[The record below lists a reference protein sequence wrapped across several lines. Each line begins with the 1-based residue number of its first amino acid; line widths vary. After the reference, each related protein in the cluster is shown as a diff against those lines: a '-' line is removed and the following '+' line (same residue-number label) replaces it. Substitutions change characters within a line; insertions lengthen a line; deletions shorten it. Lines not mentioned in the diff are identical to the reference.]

1 MSTATDA
8 RVEVLSALEVTRAHA
23 GALELDLGTLL
34 AEDVTFDVRAVAA
47 ATGTTFDGASRVRGR
62 DVLQRV
68 IAELFALPSESDGNG
83 RFAQLPEPTTGFP
96 RARALPPSETP
107 RTKWEAFAKEKG
119 IKKRKRSKETFDE
132 QSEEWKRR
140 YGYKRVNDANDVII
154 APAKMTDVVGKTED
168 PFTREEREKRERT
181 QKNREKQDKNLMR
194 AVQEKGVKAL
204 PPTLRLAVTGQKD
217 SVGSGKLGKREMV
230 HVASRVAQSTA
241 SMGKF
246 NAPVAGDEKIKL
258 KKGARRQFDDNLD
271 TEKTRKKSQEIV
283 EKLLLKEKAGGM
295 VDVNMAARKIQQEKE
310 KANRKN
316 KSSGKSTEKKI
327 GGKTGGK
334 TGGKVGSKSKK

>member
-1 MSTATDA
+1 
-8 RVEVLSALEVTRAHA
+8 
-23 GALELDLGTLL
+23 
-34 AEDVTFDVRAVAA
+34 
-47 ATGTTFDGASRVRGR
+47 
-62 DVLQRV
+62 
-68 IAELFALPSESDGNG
+68 
-83 RFAQLPEPTTGFP
+83 
-96 RARALPPSETP
+96 
-107 RTKWEAFAKEKG
+107 
-119 IKKRKRSKETFDE
+119 
-132 QSEEWKRR
+132 
-140 YGYKRVNDANDVII
+140 
-154 APAKMTDVVGKTED
+154 
-168 PFTREEREKRERT
+168 
-181 QKNREKQDKNLMR
+181 
-194 AVQEKGVKAL
+194 
-204 PPTLRLAVTGQKD
+204 
-217 SVGSGKLGKREMV
+217 
-230 HVASRVAQSTA
+230 
-241 SMGKF
+241 MGKF